1 MVIALYNVSRFDL
14 LKSFRLG
21 STLCW
26 SRTIYG
32 KWLTRRPDIYNQQYL
47 NRWQLNVLKSIL
59 SSRMRGLNLLSQDLL
74 LPGLLKVSLKD
85 GSRTSQ
91 VLKTI
96 AQQGLSK
103 FPN

>member
-1 MVIALYNVSRFDL
+1 M
-14 LKSFRLG
+14 
-21 STLCW
+21 
-26 SRTIYG
+26 
-32 KWLTRRPDIYNQQYL
+32 
-47 NRWQLNVLKSIL
+47 LKSIL
-59 SSRMRGLNLLSQDLL
+59 SFRMRDLNLLSQDLL